1 MWTLHVCLTLPYLAS
16 KIISV
21 TVYIMQGTENDQ
33 SLDPGE
39 YGLKLDSLVLNKV
52 YLYVGIHPNLL
63 LLCSTTLIYLYHL
76 ISVNVP
82 CHQGESYLISI
93 NCPCQE
99 DTH

>member
-33 SLDPGE
+33 SFDPGE

-63 LLCSTTLIYLYHL
+63 LLCINNIDLP
-76 ISVNVP
+76 ISLDFCECALSP
-82 CHQGESYLISI
+82 R
-93 NCPCQE
+93 
-99 DTH
+99 